1 MSTTHDYVHANTC
14 LAGDVVADIH
24 LLVVEQHAVDGL
36 DSSLSSF
43 GSLIVDVAV
52 ASGTAV
58 LIGRNFAGEDV
69 AESSEGIVKGLRE
82 RDEAKSTQKLGQY

>member
-43 GSLIVDVAV
+43 SGFVVNETITLRAAV
-52 ASGTAV
+52 FISSNLAREHVT
-58 LIGRNFAGEDV
+58 
-69 AESSEGIVKGLRE
+69 ESSESVMEGLHEVIV
-82 RDEAKSTQKLGQY
+82 SM